1 MAIAT
6 TTTTAQDF
14 LKKAAASTPGSGKAR
29 LDPKLFQN
37 MLQSGYGINGEVGK
51 NSKLSIPKEN
61 MITGLEMLS
70 SGEGT
75 GKDAALSMLGYQTD
89 AKALTAME
97 QGMNQG
103 NRPGKSP
110 GLSPGLSQSMASFQG
125 SALATLS
132 RMAMEQAAAGQAS
145 APSPGPGASAAVAG
159 AESGGSSIRRA
170 VDKSAVRMAVSAS
183 ARHPDDLGHLGRV
196 NQASGRGGFT
206 KREEELLLA
215 VAGAENI
222 LAETTRVEQAK
233 ETAAVSRKVLPSTLE
248 HKAGRLSAQYE
259 SNSEIDYIGYDSRG
273 GTSYGQY
280 QIASKTGT
288 MDYFLRF
295 LDDKAP
301 DIAGKLRSAGPADT
315 GGRSG
320 RMPATWKA
328 VAASD
333 PRRFEALQ
341 HEFIRSNNYSPA
353 AKSIVLTTGVDVTRR
368 SYALREVLWSTAV
381 QHGPGGAERI
391 FTQAIEKAEAMPPGQ
406 DFDKAVI
413 EEVYRIRGQKF
424 FRHNKRI
431 REAVQSRF
439 QDEKTTAIA
448 LLDSPSV

>member
-6 TTTTAQDF
+6 TTTTTQDF

-51 NSKLSIPKEN
+51 NSKLAIPKEN

-70 SGEGT
+70 SGESS

-89 AKALTAME
+89 AKALTEMR
-97 QGMNQG
+97 QGMDKG
-103 NRPGKSP
+103 
-110 GLSPGLSQSMASFQG
+110 MATFQG

-132 RMAMEQAAAGQAS
+132 RMAMEQAASGQGAV
-145 APSPGPGASAAVAG
+145 APSAAAAMAAQT
-159 AESGGSSIRRA
+159 AEAGSSSVRRA
-170 VDKSAVRMAVSAS
+170 VDKSAVRMAVAPS

-196 NQASGRGGFT
+196 NQATGRGGFT
-206 KREEELLLA
+206 RREEELLLA

-222 LAETTRVEQAK
+222 LSETSRVEQAK

-248 HKAGRLSAQYE
+248 HQAGRLSAQYE

-288 MDYFLRF
+288 MDYFVRF

-301 DIAGKLRSAGPADT
+301 DIAARLRAAGPSDT

-320 RMPATWKA
+320 RMPATWKS
-328 VAASD
+328 VAAAD

-391 FTQAIEKAEAMPPGQ
+391 FTQAIEKAEAMPAGQ

-431 REAVQSRF
+431 REAVLSRF

>member
-6 TTTTAQDF
+6 TTSTAQDF

-51 NSKLSIPKEN
+51 NSKLAIPKEN

-75 GKDAALSMLGYQTD
+75 GRDAALSMLGYQTD

-97 QGMNQG
+97 QGMN
-103 NRPGKSP
+103 PGKTP
-110 GLSPGLSQSMASFQG
+110 GLHPGLSQGMASFQG
-125 SALATLS
+125 NALATLS
-132 RMAMEQAAAGQAS
+132 RMAMEQAAAGQTS
-145 APSPGPGASAAVAG
+145 APTFSSRASAAAAAVA
-159 AESGGSSIRRA
+159 GGSSIRRA

-301 DIAGKLRSAGPADT
+301 DIAGKLRAAGPSDT

-320 RMPATWKA
+320 RMPAAWKA

-353 AKSIVLTTGVDVTRR
+353 AKSIVLTTGVDVTKR

-413 EEVYRIRGQKF
+413 EEVYRVRGQKF

-431 REAVQSRF
+431 REAVLSRF

>member
-1 MAIAT
+1 MAIQT
-6 TTTTAQDF
+6 TTSTAQDF
-14 LKKAAASTPGSGKAR
+14 LTKAAGSTPGSAKAK
-29 LDPKLFQN
+29 LDPKFFDI
-37 MLQSGYGINGEVGK
+37 MLQSGYGINAEVSK
-51 NSKLSIPKEN
+51 NSKLAIPKGQ
-61 MITGLEMLS
+61 MISGLEMLS

-75 GKDAALSMLGYQTD
+75 SKDAALSMLGYQSS
-89 AKALTAME
+89 AKGLTGGE
-97 QGMNQG
+97 SGFD
-103 NRPGKSP
+103 K
-110 GLSPGLSQSMASFQG
+110 FQG

-132 RMAMEQAAAGQAS
+132 RMAMEQAATESG
-145 APSPGPGASAAVAG
+145 AVAPT
-159 AESGGSSIRRA
+159 AAANGSSVRRA
-170 VDKSAVRMAVSAS
+170 VDKSAVRMAVSQN

-196 NQASGRGGFT
+196 SQASGRGGFT

-215 VAGAENI
+215 AAGAENI
-222 LAETTRVEQAK
+222 LAETSRVEKVKEQAA
-233 ETAAVSRKVLPSTLE
+233 TSRKVLPSTLE
-248 HKAGRLSAQYE
+248 HKAGSLSAQYE

-288 MDYFLRF
+288 MDYFVRF

-301 DIAGKLRSAGPADT
+301 DIAARLRAAGPADT

-320 RMPATWKA
+320 RMPSVWKD
-328 VAASD
+328 VAAAD
-333 PRRFEALQ
+333 PKRFEALQ

-391 FTQAIEKAEAMPPGQ
+391 FTQAIEKADAMPAGQ

-413 EEVYRIRGQKF
+413 EEVYKIRGQKF
-424 FRHNKRI
+424 FRHNKRV

-439 QDEKTTAIA
+439 REEKTTAIA
-448 LLDSPSV
+448 LLDGAPA

>member
-51 NSKLSIPKEN
+51 NSKLTIPKEN

-70 SGEGT
+70 SGEST
-75 GKDAALSMLGYQTD
+75 GQDAALSMLGYQTD

-97 QGMNQG
+97 QGR
-103 NRPGKSP
+103 NR
-110 GLSPGLSQSMASFQG
+110 GLSPGLSPELGQGMATFQG
-125 SALATLS
+125 NALATLS
-132 RMAMEQAAAGQAS
+132 RMAMEQATTAGQGAAPSSGPATAAAS
-145 APSPGPGASAAVAG
+145 AEA
-159 AESGGSSIRRA
+159 GGSSVRRA
-170 VDKSAVRMAVSAS
+170 VDKSAVRMAVSAA

-301 DIAGKLRSAGPADT
+301 DIAGKLRAAGPADT

-320 RMPATWKA
+320 RMPSAWKA

-353 AKSIVLTTGVDVTRR
+353 AKSIVLTTGVDVTKR

-413 EEVYRIRGQKF
+413 EEVYRARGQKF

-431 REAVQSRF
+431 REAVLSRF

>member
-6 TTTTAQDF
+6 ANTTAQDF

-51 NSKLSIPKEN
+51 NGKLSIPKEN

-89 AKALTAME
+89 AKALTAMA
-97 QGMNQG
+97 QGMG
-103 NRPGKSP
+103 KGKSP
-110 GLSPGLSQSMASFQG
+110 GLSPGLSQGMASFQG
-125 SALATLS
+125 NALATLS
-132 RMAMEQAAAGQAS
+132 RMAMEQAAAGQTSAS
-145 APSPGPGASAAVAG
+145 SSGPGASAAA
-159 AESGGSSIRRA
+159 ASADAGGSSLRRA
-170 VDKSAVRMAVSAS
+170 VDKSAVRMAVSPA

-301 DIAGKLRSAGPADT
+301 DIAARLRAAGPADT

-320 RMPATWKA
+320 RMPATWKS

-413 EEVYRIRGQKF
+413 EEVYRVRGQKF

-431 REAVQSRF
+431 REAVLSRF

-448 LLDSPSV
+448 LLDSPSA

>member
-6 TTTTAQDF
+6 TNSTAQDF

-51 NSKLSIPKEN
+51 NSKLAIPKEN

-103 NRPGKSP
+103 NSP
-110 GLSPGLSQSMASFQG
+110 GLSPGLSQGMASFQG

-132 RMAMEQAAAGQAS
+132 RMAMEQQAATGQAAGPPSGSGAPAVAS
-145 APSPGPGASAAVAG
+145 ADA
-159 AESGGSSIRRA
+159 GGSSVRRA

-248 HKAGRLSAQYE
+248 HQAGRLSAQYE

-301 DIAGKLRSAGPADT
+301 DIAGKLRAAGPADT

-448 LLDSPSV
+448 LLDSPAV